1 MAKKTDDQIVTKK
14 SYNGMTPTELEKTNN
29 DKDRNRVSN
38 DGRLLMKIMDN
49 MMVREIMKMLTSIE
63 KHCGVGVVPRMA
75 PPPSQGG
82 STLRRGMRERLR
94 EK

>member
-1 MAKKTDDQIVTKK
+1 MVTKGCCRVLGLR
-14 SYNGMTPTELEKTNN
+14 YDN

-63 KHCGVGVVPRMA
+63 KHCGVG
-75 PPPSQGG
+75 GG
-82 STLRRGMRERLR
+82 A
-94 EK
+94 